1 MTIRS
6 KQVWT
11 NPVNGPDQNT
21 APVPRRGPGRGTQAR
36 GFDQGQRGFSGR
48 FPSGS

>member
-1 MTIRS
+1 MVRTI
-6 KQVWT
+6 
-11 NPVNGPDQNT
+11 PVAGHPDHPSGAAARAT
-21 APVPRRGPGRGTQAR
+21 APAAQAR